1 MNRGDTD
8 LQERQVRAT
17 SCESFL
23 NRPVCAPPRNY
34 DRQRMAVA
42 TRALTLQRPRVDKTL

>member
-8 LQERQVRAT
+8 LEEHRVRALG
-17 SCESFL
+17 CESFL
-23 NRPVCAPPRNY
+23 DRPVCAPPRND